1 MENKKVAVGAK
12 VKKLHSQDKGFR
24 EILKNRSLY
33 ALALPA
39 VLWTLLFCYLP
50 MIGIIIAF
58 ENFDPLK
65 GLFGSQLVG
74 LQNFQFF
81 FAGQDWLVV
90 TFNTIWLN
98 ILWYVTGTVVSLA
111 LAIMIAELGKSWI
124 VRLIQSIMIL
134 PNFISYPIVGLFS
147 ISFLD
152 SGTGVIDQLLRALHM
167 HPIDF
172 YGQAGVWPLL
182 LTIVNIWKGAG
193 FGAIVYL
200 AVITGIDR
208 ELYEAAYI
216 DGASRVQSIFRI
228 TLPMLKT
235 TMIILFLLTVGNLFK
250 GNLDMIYSMV
260 GDNSLL
266 FKSTDVIDTYVFRSL
281 REAGSLGMTAAVGL
295 FQSLMG
301 FLLVIGSNK
310 IVKKVEED
318 AALF

>member
-12 VKKLHSQDKGFR
+12 VKKLRSQEKGFR
-24 EILKNRSLY
+24 EILRNRSLY

-50 MIGIIIAF
+50 MVGIIIAF

-65 GLFGSQLVG
+65 GLFGSQFVG

-152 SGTGVIDQLLRALHM
+152 SGTGVIDQLLKALHM
-167 HPIDF
+167 QPIDF

-182 LTIVNIWKGAG
+182 LTIINIWKGAG